1 MYMYYNTAVSTL
13 AGSCPLLSSVR
24 YSFYVYNNYQLATV
38 TGAFASM
45 SSIGSTLSFYRN
57 GCTSSTGICLQ
68 AFCTAMQGTLC
79 PAANTYGTSS
89 IAYNAN
95 ACCSAYCSANSC

>member
-1 MYMYYNTAVSTL
+1 MYIYSNTNLVSL
-13 AGSCPLLSSVR
+13 FGSYPLLSSVR
-24 YSFYVYNNYQLATV
+24 YSFYVYNNYQLSTV

-57 GCTSSTGICLQ
+57 GCLSSTGACLQ

-79 PAANTYGTSS
+79 PATSNYGTSS
-89 IAYNAN
+89 IAYNAA
-95 ACCSAYCSANSC
+95 ACCGTYCSANPC